1 MHLPLL
7 VFDIETVPD
16 RVASKRLYDETLF
29 DGLADVDIDATLEEL
44 RQQDLGHDFPRLPF
58 HEVVCLSG
66 FWVTANSMRLF
77 SLSQQDMSEREIIEK
92 FLATINQHTP
102 ILVSW
107 NGQGFDIP
115 VLLYRAMHY
124 ELSAPALMDQGD
136 INYDTKFA
144 NYQHRYHTRH
154 IDLMDRLARF
164 NSKYFQK
171 LDHVAKLFDLPGK
184 IDQAGNATDG
194 HSLRQMVQQGEW
206 ARLTSYCESDVLN
219 TWLIYLRWQKLKG
232 LLTDEQYHHWQQKTR
247 ACLTETAPQQS
258 VFLSRWQ

>member
-16 RVASKRLYDETLF
+16 LTASKRLYDAALF
-29 DGLADVDIDATLEEL
+29 DGLTEAEVDAKLSEL
-44 RQQDLGHDFPRLPF
+44 RQDDLGHDFPRLPF
-58 HEVVCLSG
+58 HEIVCLSG
-66 FWVTANSMRLF
+66 FWVTSNSMRLF
-77 SLSQQDMSEREIIEK
+77 SLSQQDMAERDIIEK
-92 FLATINQHTP
+92 FIDSINKHTP
-102 ILVSW
+102 TLVSW

-115 VLLYRAMHY
+115 VLLYRAMRY

-136 INYDTKFA
+136 INYDTKFS

-184 IDQAGNATDG
+184 IDHKGNATDG
-194 HSLRQMVQQGEW
+194 HSLRNIVQMGDW
-206 ARLTSYCESDVLN
+206 DRLTSYCESDVLN

-232 LLTDEQYHHWQQKTR
+232 LLTDTQYQHWLGQTQSYLK
-247 ACLTETAPQQS
+247 ESAPRHQA
-258 VFLSRWQ
+258 FY